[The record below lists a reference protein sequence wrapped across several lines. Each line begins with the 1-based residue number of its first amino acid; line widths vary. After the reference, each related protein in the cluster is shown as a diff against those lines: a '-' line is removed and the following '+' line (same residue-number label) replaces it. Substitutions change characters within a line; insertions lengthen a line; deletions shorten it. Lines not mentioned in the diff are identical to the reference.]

1 MTRLRLQEEKPAD
14 SRWMARASCVGHTAL
29 PWTENL
35 SRVPE
40 VLVDIM
46 RDLCD
51 ACPVRAECAAY
62 AVEVEITAGWWAG
75 RSLNGFKNGNPPT
88 AEDLAEDL
96 RGEVA

>member
-1 MTRLRLQEEKPAD
+1 MTRLRLQEEKVAD
-14 SRWMARASCVGHTAL
+14 SRWMAKASCVGHTAL

-51 ACPVRAECAAY
+51 SCPVRAECAAY
-62 AVEVEITAGWWAG
+62 AVEVGITAGWWAG
-75 RSLNGFKNGNPPT
+75 RSLNSFHNGNPPT
-88 AEDLAEDL
+88 AEDLRSD
-96 RGEVA
+96 VA